1 MELSLDSPRLSSK
14 KIVPARLRLKTS
26 KLTEA
31 AQSRSKPK
39 EAASHALGS
48 DTTLRLVG
56 RSWLA
61 SFGSRAYL
69 MQRGRTGQVMRMNRK
84 EHGPDSSGAHDVT
97 GMAQFDRTAT
107 NARTGPRRVC
117 IHQIGPSSHGVAA
130 GSGLVCVH

>member
-1 MELSLDSPRLSSK
+1 ML
-14 KIVPARLRLKTS
+14 AW
-26 KLTEA
+26 
-31 AQSRSKPK
+31 
-39 EAASHALGS
+39 
-48 DTTLRLVG
+48 DTKLRLVG
-56 RSWLA
+56 RSSLA

-130 GSGLVCVH
+130 GSGPVCVH